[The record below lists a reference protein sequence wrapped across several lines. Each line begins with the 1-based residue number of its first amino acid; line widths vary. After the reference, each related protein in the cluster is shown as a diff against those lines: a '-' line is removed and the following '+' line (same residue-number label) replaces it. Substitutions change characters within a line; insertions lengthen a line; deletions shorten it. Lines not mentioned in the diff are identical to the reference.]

1 MSLLSDYRLR
11 IKSLLAS
18 DDIQQTLE
26 LEGVNSVSA
35 HAVGISSAIVAQGS
49 IVRRNRVEDN
59 DKPRDDD
66 EGEKQID

>member
-35 HAVGISSAIVAQGS
+35 HAVGVSSAIVAQGS
-49 IVRRNRVEDN
+49 IVRIEKHDKTSDN
-59 DKPRDDD
+59 DKGD
-66 EGEKQID
+66 E